1 MKTIGTQQQTESI
14 FLQHRRP
21 QPDPARAVPQIPAVP
36 RQHRRRRSAV
46 GRAGRPADVAGEA
59 APVARA
65 QHGQPGDDQ
74 RRQGHGRLILH
85 GLQGEPAGKEILG
98 EWANK

>member
-1 MKTIGTQQQTESI
+1 MGWETLYILMS
-14 FLQHRRP
+14 LQHRRP
-21 QPDPARAVPQIPAVP
+21 QPHPARAVPQVPAVP
-36 RQHRRRRSAV
+36 RHRRPAV
-46 GRAGRPADVAGEA
+46 GRAGRPADLAGEA

-98 EWANK
+98 E